1 MILERQRILLALLEL
16 FDGELTPISFQK
28 YLFLYMQE
36 CSSGCRF
43 YEFAPYRYGCFSF
56 KANKDMRTLE
66 RDGYV
71 TETDGDKKY
80 RLQGSGYFDSLD
92 MFARE
97 ELSHCKRKFG
107 MKTQSELVRHVYVNY
122 PFFAIR
128 SQMAKDVLTPEEYCK
143 VMKFAER
150 FKNSEPALFTMGYEG
165 ISLEEYIIRLIK
177 QDVHVLVDVRKNA
190 FSMKYGFSKGILSKA
205 CENVCIKY
213 IHMPE
218 LGIESEL
225 RKELNTQDDYDNL
238 FQRYDKTLAGKKEAL
253 GKLRQIVDE
262 GVRVTLT
269 CFEKDFRQCHRSRI
283 AGQLMMMPNARYHL
297 THL

>member
-1 MILERQRILLALLEL
+1 MILERQKVLLALLEL
-16 FDGELTPISFQK
+16 FGGELTPISFQK
-28 YLFLYMQE
+28 YLFLYTQE

-66 RDGYV
+66 RAGYV
-71 TETDGDKKY
+71 TETDGEKRY
-80 RLQGSGYFDSLD
+80 RLQGGGYFDSLD

-97 ELSHCKRKFG
+97 ELSNCKRKFG
-107 MKTQSELVRHVYVNY
+107 MKTQNELVRHVYVNY

-128 SQMAKDVLTPEEYCK
+128 SQMARDVLTAEEYGK

-150 FKNSEPALFTMGYEG
+150 FKNPEPALFTMGYEG
-165 ISLEEYIIRLIK
+165 LSLEEYIIRLIK
-177 QDVHVLVDVRKNA
+177 ADVHVLVDVRKNA

-225 RKELNTQDDYDNL
+225 RKELRSQEDYDEL
-238 FQRYDKTLAGKKEAL
+238 FERYDATLAMKEEAL
-253 GKLRQIVDE
+253 RRLRQVVDE

-283 AGQLMMMPNARYHL
+283 AKRLMMTPNAGYHL